1 MVSLKRFTASSV
13 FQEIMG
19 TIGAW
24 YLRFVWFTSRP
35 VVEPGAMTIYE
46 MAEMPVIIA
55 AWHGQHFLMPF
66 LKDARPHRA
75 KVLISRHRDGEI
87 NARAAEKLGIGTI
100 RGSGAHNGE
109 FHRKGGAT
117 AFNEMLEALKDGY
130 NVAMTA
136 DVPKVARV
144 AGLGVVKLAQ
154 HSGRPDLPGGDG
166 IEPSNRTRQLGPHR
180 HQPALQPDRY
190 RRDWP
195 DLCSAG
201 R

>member
-66 LKDARPHRA
+66 IKDARPHRA
-75 KVLISRHRDGEI
+75 KVLISRHRDGESMRAPRRSSASARSA
-87 NARAAEKLGIGTI
+87 ARARTTANSTEK
-100 RGSGAHNGE
+100 A
-109 FHRKGGAT
+109 
-117 AFNEMLEALKDGY
+117 
-130 NVAMTA
+130 
-136 DVPKVARV
+136 ARPR
-144 AGLGVVKLAQ
+144 
-154 HSGRPDLPGGDG
+154 SMR
-166 IEPSNRTRQLGPHR
+166 
-180 HQPALQPDRY
+180 
-190 RRDWP
+190 
-195 DLCSAG
+195 CSK
-201 R
+201 RSRMVTMSQ